1 MSPAEAASIGELLKI
16 AREYVQEAFDRK
28 IEALQIDLQI
38 AAVLDALD
46 KALEDRS

>member
-1 MSPAEAASIGELLKI
+1 MHEEMTIHDLLTT

-28 IEALQIDLQI
+28 IDALRIDLQI

-46 KALEDRS
+46 KALENK